1 MTRLDSTRTSC
12 QPQLRS
18 LYHLATTPCLFL
30 SQCVPCSMSFW
41 TLSLFLDSL
50 CVPYFILGS
59 VLGSLTLNLN
69 EFTVFLVILGSECV
83 PCWLCSLRS
92 WDLNVFHV
100 NCFRWVPCVPGLLI
114 CSMFYV
120 HYIHCV
126 HCVPCSMYS
135 LCPVFDMFTV
145 FHVNCV
151 PGLWWVPVLRMFHD
165 GVQWEETERS
175 LSCHQRELAR
185 NYQTTHNIGLRLFRI
200 YKLNSILVRAERGWI
215 IIGSW
220 VSSQV
225 SC

>member
-1 MTRLDSTRTSC
+1 M
-12 QPQLRS
+12 
-18 LYHLATTPCLFL
+18 FL
-30 SQCVPCSMSFW
+30 SQCVSCSMSFW

-69 EFTVFLVILGSECV
+69 ELTVFLVFLGSECF
-83 PCWLCSLRS
+83 PCSLRS
-92 WDLNVFHV
+92 LRFWDLNVFHV
-100 NCFRWVPCVPGLLI
+100 HCFCWVPCVPGLFM
-114 CSMFYV
+114 CSMSTVFTV
-120 HYIHCV
+120 LTVFRAHCV
-126 HCVPCSMYS
+126 HCVPCSQCSWALMS
-135 LCPVFDMFTV
+135 SCAPNVSWRRAV
-145 FHVNCV
+145 R
-151 PGLWWVPVLRMFHD
+151 G
-165 GVQWEETERS
+165 TERS